1 MDIKLAGLATRGGG
15 APAGAALVSIPQVP
29 ADSRTVLT
37 GIAVN
42 PALDDAQRTV
52 LAQAVAR
59 VDAGVQTP
67 AVREAVL
74 QQIEGLGTYFRKT
87 SSDTF
92 PRWAVLTALRVYGL
106 NLESKVAA
114 PVTAA
119 PAQNEAQVV
128 ANVRASLENVAR
140 QGGVSLGQ
148 ALVVAKAAAPVVA
161 QVARPVEVADTG
173 GDDGERGAR
182 VELVA

>member
-1 MDIKLAGLATRGGG
+1 MATRGGG

-106 NLESKVAA
+106 NLESKAAA
-114 PVTAA
+114 PVT
-119 PAQNEAQVV
+119 PAQTEVQVV

-161 QVARPVEVADTG
+161 QVARPVEVTDSG
-173 GDDGERGAR
+173 SDESERGAR